1 METQKTTIANITKRL
16 SKGLNRW
23 SNTTSSSEALKSRL
37 LSMLDME
44 LSLLSF
50 DKESSKSMLHTV
62 ILRTLSSDYNDAYRL
77 AYPPIEYK

>member
-16 SKGLNRW
+16 SNGLNRW
-23 SNTTSSSEALKSRL
+23 SNTTSNSEALKSRL

-44 LSLLSF
+44 LSFLSF
-50 DKESSKSMLHTV
+50 DKESTKSMLHTV
-62 ILRTLSSDYNDAYRL
+62 ILRTLSSDYNSSYRL